1 MRGALPKEL
10 QAVGNMT
17 GLVAGRSLVYAS
29 ALMVALLCGC
39 GPATPARHPDRE
51 GARVLEA
58 ALSTYGGLKTYE
70 DSGVVVTTYWHED
83 SPRIHGALISFE
95 TAFARPSS
103 FRFVYNNAANTDDQ
117 THGFVVSTSAG
128 VWSRSDGK
136 QKIEQARSGDAAVT
150 SLAGVT
156 EGSVAIVW
164 DLLARRNPWKCEEEM
179 PATVAA
185 IGREVIAGKRCLRL
199 RVEHPRCDPV
209 DLWLDE
215 STHLVR
221 KVLERGHLPG
231 TGSRERLDELLKRAP
246 PELHEKLRKNAEKAT
261 PFFWETTIYFG
272 PQLGRD
278 IPATEFEIPPER
290 TPRTPAP

>member
-1 MRGALPKEL
+1 MSR
-10 QAVGNMT
+10 
-17 GLVAGRSLVYAS
+17 LVIGRSVVGGLT
-29 ALMVALLCGC
+29 LIVALLCGC
-39 GPATPARHPDRE
+39 GPSPHARHPEGD
-51 GARVLEA
+51 GARVLDA
-58 ALSTYGGLKTYE
+58 VLSTYGGLKTYE

-83 SPRIHGALISFE
+83 SPRISGALIRFE

-117 THGFVVSTSAG
+117 TRGFVVSTSAG
-128 VWSRSDGK
+128 VWSRSDGE
-136 QKIEQARSGDAAVT
+136 QKIAQARSGDAAVT

-185 IGREVIAGKRCLRL
+185 IGREVIAGKGCLRL
-199 RVEHPRCDPV
+199 RVQHSRCDPV
-209 DLWLDE
+209 DLWIDE

-231 TGSRERLDELLKRAP
+231 TSSRERLDELLKRAP

-261 PFFWETTIYFG
+261 PFFWETTVHFG
-272 PQLGRD
+272 PQVGRD
-278 IPATEFEIPPER
+278 IPAAEFEMPAPER